1 MQLHEVLKVMCL
13 SCIFYILFNSCSKP
27 LDVVAIDHLP
37 SVLPRESSERF
48 ASKMTPY
55 LLKLVEVRRTC
66 NFVCL
71 YFFGGALF
79 VSEIEIPEMVLRFLT
94 GHKIHTPR
102 HA

>member
-1 MQLHEVLKVMCL
+1 MQLHEVLKSHVPSDL
-13 SCIFYILFNSCSKP
+13 NSIFYVLFNSCSKP

-71 YFFGGALF
+71 KFFGALF
-79 VSEIEIPEMVLRFLT
+79 LSETDIPRNGLQV
-94 GHKIHTPR
+94 I
-102 HA
+102 